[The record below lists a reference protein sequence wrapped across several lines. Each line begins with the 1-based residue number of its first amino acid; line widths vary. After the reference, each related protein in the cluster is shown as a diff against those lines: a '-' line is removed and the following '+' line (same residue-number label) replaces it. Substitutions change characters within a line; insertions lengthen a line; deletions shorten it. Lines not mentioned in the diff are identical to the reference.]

1 MKKLFAFMVSLF
13 CLVTNAAAQTTKF
26 FQSMDVLCKNVTWQS
41 YTRLDEFIND

>member
-26 FQSMDVLCKNVTWQS
+26 LKVWTYFAKMLHGKAIHD
-41 YTRLDEFIND
+41 